1 MRPAAL
7 TEPVSVAGAR
17 APVKQSVILGL
28 LDPSLRLKTVR
39 SAMVT
44 VQILQAP
51 LERMLRNQ
59 PVHLRNLGPNL
70 QAEAVPSAVD
80 LTVRGNR
87 DALGRIAADDL
98 TAFVDLAGLGPGQY
112 SLTVHADS
120 SRDAGVTHVTPETV
134 QVRIS
139 SGK

>member
-1 MRPAAL
+1 VL

-44 VQILQAP
+44 VQVLQAP
-51 LERMLRNQ
+51 LERTLRNQ
-59 PVHLRNLGPNL
+59 PVHLRNLGPTL

-80 LTVRGNR
+80 LTLRGSR
-87 DALGRIAADDL
+87 EALGRVAADDL
-98 TAFVDLAGLGPGQY
+98 TAFIDLAGLGPGQY

-120 SRDAGVTHVTPETV
+120 SRDAGVTHVTPELV